1 MVPKRK
7 TAAPVQDVD
16 RENTAEDDIPTERGI
31 VFLCFLI
38 VLGKHA

>member
-1 MVPKRK
+1 MVPKK

-16 RENTAEDDIPTERGI
+16 RGNTAEDDIPTERGI
-31 VFLCFLI
+31 VSLLYLI

>member
-16 RENTAEDDIPTERGI
+16 RGNTAEDDIPTERGI
-31 VFLCFLI
+31 VFLYFI
-38 VLGKHA
+38 